1 MADWTKIQIEY
12 EQGVKPKE
20 LAEKYGLTSKQIRD
34 KASRNNWKQ
43 TKEEIEKT
51 KLVNSRQKY
60 DKEINELTGLALNV
74 LREIANNPEAK
85 DTDRI
90 NAAKGILD
98 VSGLKKESHDINLDN
113 SPVEVKF
120 I

>member
-12 EQGVKPKE
+12 EQGKKPEE
-20 LAEKYGLTSKQIRD
+20 LAEKYGLTPKQISD
-34 KASRNNWKQ
+34 KAYRNNWKKPSE
-43 TKEEIEKT
+43 TNAKRIEE
-51 KLVNSRQKY
+51 SRKKY
-60 DKEINELTGLALNV
+60 DKEINELTGLALKV